1 LFALFRVRSYPCVI
15 RSSAA
20 VACLVF
26 FALLL
31 FGCAGY
37 KPPAATPEPA
47 IALSASSFDFKTVV
61 IGQELSQTLHITN
74 SGGAPL
80 RITGLS
86 LSNKQFILTGPSIPR
101 VVLPNLSLDFTLA
114 FAPTA
119 AGTASASLSILSNAY
134 NSLPAVSLSGIG
146 EKIIAALQISPSAL
160 NFGNLNLQS
169 ISSKNVTLQN
179 TGDVNLTINGI
190 TVVGAGFGYSDLSPG
205 YSLPPNQQVTFQ
217 VWFKPLVKGSASG
230 RVSILSANLASA
242 ADLSVMGD
250 GVSSSSPPPPTTQHS
265 VHLTWDPSNSSVV
278 GYHVYRAPAATGPF
292 GILSS
297 GTVTATDYDD
307 STVSSGT
314 TYYYE
319 VTAFDSSGEESQ
331 GSNVAFAVIPNP

>member
-1 LFALFRVRSYPCVI
+1 LFALFRVRTYSCI
-15 RSSAA
+15 TRSSAA
-20 VACLVF
+20 IVCLVF

-47 IALSASSFDFKTVV
+47 ITLSASSFDFKTVV
-61 IGQELSQTLHITN
+61 IGQEVSQTLHITN

-86 LSNKQFILTGPSIPR
+86 LSNKQFVLTGPSIPR
-101 VVLPNLSLDFTLA
+101 VVLPNLSLDYTLA
-114 FAPTA
+114 FLPTA
-119 AGTASASLSILSNAY
+119 AGTATASLSVLSNAQ
-134 NSLPAVSLSGIG
+134 NTLPAVSLSGVG
-146 EKIIAALQISPSAL
+146 EKVIAALQISPVAL
-160 NFGNLNLQS
+160 NFGSQKLRS
-169 ISSKNVTLQN
+169 TSSKNVSLKN

-190 TVVGAGFGYSDLSPG
+190 TVIGAGFGYSDLSPG

-230 RVSILSANLASA
+230 KISILSTNLASA
-242 ADLSVMGD
+242 ADLSVAGD
-250 GVSSSSPPPPTTQHS
+250 GVSSASQHN
-265 VHLTWDPSNSSVV
+265 VHLSWDPSTSSVI

-292 GILSS
+292 GMLSS

-319 VTAFDSSGEESQ
+319 VTAFDASGEESP
-331 GSNVAFAVIPNP
+331 GSNVATAVIPNP